1 MRNLRTALLLSGV
14 VALSA
19 ACTKPATDASKPAGA
34 TPAAAAAAPAL
45 ATVNGKEISS
55 QLFDTFLQAVTG
67 KPATEATPEQRT
79 QMLDQLVNMTLAA
92 QAAEKDGLLNDPQVK
107 ARSDL
112 LHMQI
117 LAEAASEKYI
127 KAHPV
132 SETEV
137 KAEYDA
143 QVANMPKEYKA
154 RHILVETKE
163 IAQSLIRDLAAG
175 GDFAK
180 LAKAESKDP
189 GSAKNGGDLGW
200 FSASTM
206 VKPFADAL
214 ATLEKGQTT
223 KEPVQTQ
230 YGWHVIQLE
239 DVRSPQAPEFDQ
251 VKQQVEM
258 IAQRKKLQA
267 YLDELRKTAQIQK
280 KS

>member
-1 MRNLRTALLLSGV
+1 MRNIRTALLLCGV
-14 VALSA
+14 VAVSA
-19 ACTKPATDASKPAGA
+19 ACTKPAGDASKPAV
-34 TPAAAAAAPAL
+34 AAVAPAV

-67 KPATEATPEQRT
+67 KPATAATPEQKKE
-79 QMLDQLVNMTLAA
+79 MLDQLVNMSLAA
-92 QAAEKDGLLNDPQVK
+92 QAAEKDGLGNDPQVK
-107 ARSDL
+107 ACAEL

-117 LAEAASEKYI
+117 LAESASEKYV

-132 SETEV
+132 SETEL

-143 QVANMPKEYKA
+143 QVAKMPKEYQA

-200 FSASTM
+200 FSATSM
-206 VKPFADAL
+206 VKPFSDAVAAL
-214 ATLEKGQTT
+214 QKGQVTP
-223 KEPVQTQ
+223 EPVQTQ
-230 YGWHVIQLE
+230 YGWHVIQLQ
-239 DVRSPQAPEFDQ
+239 DVRSPEPPAFES
-251 VKQQVEM
+251 VKQQVQM
-258 IAQRKKLQA
+258 IAQRKKLQS
-267 YLDELRKTAQIQK
+267 YLDELRKTATIQK
-280 KS
+280 KP

>member
-1 MRNLRTALLLSGV
+1 MRNFRTVLLLCGV
-14 VALSA
+14 VAASA
-19 ACTKPATDASKPAGA
+19 ACTKPATDAAK
-34 TPAAAAAAPAL
+34 PAAATAAAASPAV
-45 ATVNGKEISS
+45 ATVNGKDISAK
-55 QLFDTFLQAVTG
+55 LFDTFLQAVTG
-67 KPATEATPEQRT
+67 KPAGEVPPEQKS
-79 QMLDQLVNMTLAA
+79 QMLDQLINMTLAA
-92 QAAEKDGLLNDPQVK
+92 QAADKEGLGNDPEVK
-107 ARSDL
+107 ARTDL
-112 LHMQI
+112 LHAQI
-117 LAEAASEKYI
+117 LAEAASDKYI
-127 KAHPV
+127 KSHPV

-163 IAQSLIRDLAAG
+163 MAESIIRELNAG

-180 LAKAESKDP
+180 LAKTESKDP
-189 GSAKNGGDLGW
+189 GSAKNGGELDW
-200 FSASTM
+200 FSGNSM
-206 VKPFADAL
+206 VKPFSDAIAAL
-214 ATLEKGQTT
+214 QKGQTT

-239 DVRSPQAPEFDQ
+239 DVRTPQPPEFEQ
-251 VKQQVEM
+251 VKKQVEM